1 MWYKSPELLLGST
14 RYSNA
19 IDIWSSACVLAELEL
34 GRPIFPGK
42 TELEQFDLVSKI
54 LGSPNEEN
62 WTGLTSLS
70 NYESFLKNSVKYPN
84 IFRSTYDKKIS
95 EQAIQLLERIFV
107 LDPDRR
113 PSPKIVLTH
122 NYFFSY
128 PTPPV
133 NPTDLDPL
141 QVVGSLHEYETKLK
155 RKIAAQQITDNPN
168 APPPAV
174 NNNQEQQS
182 SSSSSAS
189 ASLTQT
195 AGGVTG
201 GQISVMTTNFLGKL
215 LKFLMPLSE
224 T

>member
-14 RYSNA
+14 RYTNA
-19 IDIWSSACVLAELEL
+19 IDIWSSGCVLAELEL

-42 TELEQFDLVSKI
+42 TELEQFDLISRI

-62 WTGLTSLS
+62 WVGLTSLP
-70 NYESFLKNSVKYPN
+70 NYESFLKNAIKYPN

-155 RKIAAQQITDNPN
+155 RKIAAQQIIDNAN
-168 APPPAV
+168 APAV
-174 NNNQEQQS
+174 SNNQDQLS

-189 ASLTQT
+189 VTQT
-195 AGGVTG
+195 AAGVGVTP
-201 GQISVMTTNFLGKL
+201 TTFLGNSYSL
-215 LKFLMPLSE
+215 FYI
-224 T
+224 